1 MVTLG
6 LIASLLL
13 RLMPYGGFSY
23 LSLCPLSS
31 GRYCGLIFAFS
42 LRLVSP
48 FKKFLNQNAVNQQ

>member
-1 MVTLG
+1 MVTLA
-6 LIASLLL
+6 LIAYLL

-31 GRYCGLIFAFS
+31 GRYCGLILAFS

-48 FKKFLNQNAVNQQ
+48 F

>member
-1 MVTLG
+1 MVALA
-6 LIASLLL
+6 LIASLL

-31 GRYCGLIFAFS
+31 GRYCGLILAFS

-48 FKKFLNQNAVNQQ
+48 F